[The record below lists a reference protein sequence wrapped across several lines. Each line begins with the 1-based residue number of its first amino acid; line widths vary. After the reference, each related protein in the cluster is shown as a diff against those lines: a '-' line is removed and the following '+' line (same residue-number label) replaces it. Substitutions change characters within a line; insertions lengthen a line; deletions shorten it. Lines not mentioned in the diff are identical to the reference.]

1 MAKEDKPDP
10 MFDGIVRGAQEWNRK
25 QQEKQDPKRK

>member
-1 MAKEDKPDP
+1 MAKEDKPDSDP

-25 QQEKQDPKRK
+25 QQDPKRK